1 MNVIYIKEMQETCDL
16 IKKII
21 LKVKYFFNI
30 IDIKNEE
37 GKVMCY
43 LPILKN
49 ENISKRKTIKLLKK
63 VTKELEKNGVND
75 VVLSEHLNTLEEL
88 KNRLYSENINIL
100 DGRYLFKCL
109 IQETISY
116 ILKIQNEDIQKAE
129 ISILVND
136 FNEINKNLVVDI
148 SKEVRGLNVI
158 TNHIANWSKI
168 EDSLYNEF
176 GILLNVS
183 NNREGS
189 LKSSKIIINIDFP
202 SELINQYKIYDTAII
217 VNILGK
223 VQIKSKKFNGI
234 NINYFEIKMPKKYKL
249 EGFKNEVVYE
259 SLIHKKGL
267 YKARS
272 IILNDKIRI
281 KKLIGNNGYLKE
293 SEFRT
298 KHLTKVK

>member
-1 MNVIYIKEMQETCDL
+1 MQETCDFV
-16 IKKII
+16 KKII
-21 LKVKYFFNI
+21 LNVKYFFNI
-30 IDIKNEE
+30 IDIKNEK
-37 GKVMCY
+37 GKIMCY

-49 ENISKRKTIKLLKK
+49 KNISKRKTIKLLKK

-158 TNHIANWSKI
+158 TNHITKWSKI

-259 SLIHKKGL
+259 SLIYKKEL

-272 IILNDKIRI
+272 IILNDKIKI
-281 KKLIGNNGYLKE
+281 KKLIGNNGNIKE
-293 SEFRT
+293 NEFNI
-298 KHLTKVK
+298 KHCQYFLISSP